1 MTSSPRTRP
10 WGLRVARALKSAKRK
25 VAHEIAP
32 HLVDH
37 RLHRLVFAGCS
48 KRMSTWISTRSIRQH
63 LLEGQGVPGE
73 KLWGDEK
80 HTQDSTSMCTS
91 AVVIPDVKA

>member
-1 MTSSPRTRP
+1 M
-10 WGLRVARALKSAKRK
+10 
-25 VAHEIAP
+25 
-32 HLVDH
+32 
-37 RLHRLVFAGCS
+37 
-48 KRMSTWISTRSIRQH
+48 RSIRQH